1 MADMKYKELLR
12 KRDINMEE
20 NKGQI
25 LLYQTSDGESR
36 IEVRLEGETV
46 WLNLEQMAEL
56 FQRNKSTISRHIK
69 NVFEEGELNADSTV
83 AFFAT
88 VQTEGRRKVER
99 DIAFYNL
106 NMIISVGYRV
116 HSYRGVQFRMWATK
130 VLKEYIVKGFAL
142 NDDLLKRAGG
152 GNYFDELLARIRDIR
167 SSEKVFY
174 RKVLEIYA
182 LSIDYDPRVEMT
194 QEFFKT
200 VQNKMHYSVHG
211 HTAAEIIY
219 ERADAQKDFMG
230 LTTWTGA
237 MPKKTD
243 AEIAK
248 NYLSQEEITTLNRI
262 VSLYLDFAELQ
273 AEEHRPMYMKD
284 WIAILDDFLRI
295 SRKDILTHAGRIS
308 AQLAK
313 AKADSEYDK
322 FKERTKNE
330 LTPVEIHFIEQFE
343 REQKK
348 LSDRRNQ

>member
-1 MADMKYKELLR
+1 
-12 KRDINMEE
+12 MEDQ
-20 NKGQI
+20 KGEI
-25 LLYQTSDGESR
+25 ILYQTEDGESR
-36 IEVRLEGETV
+36 IEVRLQGDTV
-46 WLNLEQMAEL
+46 WLNLDQLAEL
-56 FQRNKSTISRHIK
+56 FQRNKSTISRHIR
-69 NVFEEGELNADSTV
+69 NVFEDRELSKDMVV
-83 AFFAT
+83 AYFAT
-88 VQTEGRRKVER
+88 TTQHGAIDGKTQTHLVEY
-99 DIAFYNL
+99 YNL
-106 NMIISVGYRV
+106 DMIISLGYRV
-116 HSYRGVQFRMWATK
+116 HSYRGVQFRMWAST
-130 VLKEYIVKGFAL
+130 VLKEYLIKGFAL
-142 NDDLLKRAGG
+142 NDDLLKQAGG
-152 GNYFDELLARIRDIR
+152 GNYFDELLSRIRDIR

-174 RKVLEIYA
+174 RKILEIYA
-182 LSIDYDPRVEMT
+182 LSIDYDPKVDIT
-194 QEFFKT
+194 QEFFRT

-248 NYLSQEEITTLNRI
+248 NYLSKEEITTLNRI

-284 WIAILDDFLRI
+284 WIKILDDFLRI
-295 SRKDILTHAGRIS
+295 TRKDILTHAGRIS

-313 AKADSEYDK
+313 AKADTEYDK

-330 LTPVEIHFIEQFE
+330 LTPVEIHFLEQFE

-348 LSDRRNQ
+348 LGNINRG

>member
-1 MADMKYKELLR
+1 MDE
-12 KRDINMEE
+12 D
-20 NKGQI
+20 KGQI
-25 LLYQTSDGESR
+25 LLYQTPDGESR
-36 IEVRLEGETV
+36 IEVRLQGETV
-46 WLNLEQMAEL
+46 WLSLDQMAEL

-69 NVFEEGELNADSTV
+69 NVFEEGELDASSVV
-83 AFFAT
+83 AKKAT
-88 VQTEGRRKVER
+88 TASDGKTYQV
-99 DIAFYNL
+99 DYYNL
-106 NMIISVGYRV
+106 DIIISVGYRV
-116 HSYRGVQFRMWATK
+116 HSYRGVQFRMWATG

-230 LTTWTGA
+230 LTTWMGA
-237 MPKKTD
+237 LPTKTD

-248 NYLSQEEITTLNRI
+248 NYLSQEEISTLNRI

-313 AKADSEYDK
+313 AKADSKYDK
-322 FKERTKNE
+322 LKERTKNE
-330 LTPVEIHFIEQFE
+330 LTPVEIHFLEQFE

-348 LSDRRNQ
+348 LGGKNDLYKTKYENRKGQGE